1 MTDVWSFGRV
11 QGEDRHDH
19 ATPKPVEM
27 MARAIKS
34 SSPAGAIV
42 YAPFNGTGPELIACE
57 QLGRKCRAVELS
69 AAYCAV
75 AIQRWVDMTGQT
87 PELLTD

>member
-1 MTDVWSFGRV
+1 MTDVWDFPGV
-11 QGEDRHDH
+11 TGDDRHGH
-19 ATPKPVEM
+19 ATPKPVAM

-34 SSPAGAIV
+34 SSPDGAIV

-75 AIQRWVDMTGQT
+75 ALQRWADMTGQT